1 MFNDN
6 LFRAN
11 HFSSFINSLQIVT
24 LKLTMSLLVEN
35 KFVSSANNTNLKI
48 FDTFTISFIYK
59 INNLGP
65 NCGTPQHIFI
75 GSEFALL

>member
-24 LKLTMSLLVEN
+24 LKLTMSLLVQN
-35 KFVSSANNTNLKI
+35 KFVSSCILGFEESITNRNVARA
-48 FDTFTISFIYK
+48 D
-59 INNLGP
+59 
-65 NCGTPQHIFI
+65 
-75 GSEFALL
+75 